1 MTAAMSSPLV
11 RPNLA
16 CQHAVVTANRDAFF
30 RAIERWNAGDL
41 DGYLELYDESIAL
54 HGYSEGPM
62 AKSEVRGFYQGLF
75 GSLSDI
81 RIQIH
86 QVVEDASNVA
96 ARFVL
101 TGRHTGDLG
110 GVSAD
115 RTHGRTT
122 GHDDPALRER
132 TLRRTVVS
140 SGLPAG
146 ARPDRRDA
154 EADLTTIVGHC
165 PAPSSADYPNRVT
178 LSGRALN
185 IVGNASSP
193 LHRRSA

>member
-1 MTAAMSSPLV
+1 MRAP
-11 RPNLA
+11 RP
-16 CQHAVVTANRDAFF
+16 HARTGRRVGGDVIAVGTPEPRVPTCGVTANRDAFF

-110 GVSAD
+110 GVSA
-115 RTHGRTT
+115 TGRTVEQQGMT
-122 GHDDPALRER
+122 ILRFANGRCVER
-132 TLRRTVVS
+132 WSVADF
-140 SGLPAG
+140 LPVLVQIG
-146 ARPDRRDA
+146 AMPKP
-154 EADLTTIVGHC
+154 T
-165 PAPSSADYPNRVT
+165 
-178 LSGRALN
+178 
-185 IVGNASSP
+185 
-193 LHRRSA
+193 